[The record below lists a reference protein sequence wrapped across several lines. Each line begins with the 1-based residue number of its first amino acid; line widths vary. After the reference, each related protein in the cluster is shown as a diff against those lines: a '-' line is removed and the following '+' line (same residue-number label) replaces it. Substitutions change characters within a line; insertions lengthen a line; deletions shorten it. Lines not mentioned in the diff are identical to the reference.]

1 MKIVSWN
8 VNGLR
13 AIMKK
18 DFAENVKKL
27 DPDIIFLQEIKMQ
40 PDQMTEEMELKEM
53 GYTIKMHSA
62 ERKGYSGVAVYSR
75 IEPDNIYLG
84 TGDPEFDSEGR
95 VIRFD
100 TGNISIFGIYFP
112 NGGRGE
118 ERMIYK
124 MKFYEW
130 YLEMFKKLRDEG
142 RNVIICGDFNVA
154 HNEIDLANPQSNMK
168 KSGFLPIEREWF
180 TKLLDSGF
188 VDIYRKMYPE
198 TVMYT
203 WWDQRF
209 KARERNVGWRIDY
222 FVVDEKT
229 EELIEGCDIHNDF
242 YGSDHCPISLTLKGE
257 DDAV

>member
-1 MKIVSWN
+1 MRIVSWN

-18 DFAENVKKL
+18 DFAENVGKMN
-27 DPDIIFLQEIKMQ
+27 PDIIFLQEVKMQ
-40 PDQMTEEMELKEM
+40 PSQLTEEMELKEM
-53 GYTIKMHSA
+53 GYTLKMHSA
-62 ERKGYSGVAVYSR
+62 VRKGYSGVAVYSKV
-75 IEPDNIYLG
+75 EPDKIYLG
-84 TGDPEFDSEGR
+84 TGDPEFDEEGR

-100 TGNISIFGIYFP
+100 YGNLSIFGIYFP

-154 HNEIDLANPQSNMK
+154 HNEIDLANPKANSK
-168 KSGFLPIEREWF
+168 VSGFLPIERDWF
-180 TKLLDSGF
+180 TKLLGSGF
-188 VDIYRKMYPE
+188 VDIYRYFNPE
-198 TVMYT
+198 TIIYT

-209 KARERNVGWRIDY
+209 KARDRNVGWRIDY

-229 EELIEGCDIHNDF
+229 VDLIEKAEIHNDF
-242 YGSDHCPISLTLKGE
+242 YGSDHCPISIDLKG
-257 DDAV
+257 V